1 MFIPLTNCSLAQ
13 YAKTRF
19 FKDVSI
25 VYALISAGGILL
37 HNRKIDTNWLYET
50 LELIEPS
57 LYELWK
63 SKKILEK
70 DPNRCAIVKSLNDM
84 MMHTKSSNPNETLN
98 RLKESLDPSK
108 ITIKHINE
116 KIYII
121 PNELNKVKTL
131 QRLQKLMP
139 NETFYITSCSN
150 SKDLNNIYQKYNMKE
165 NTN

>member
-13 YAKTRF
+13 YAKSRF
-19 FKDVSI
+19 FKDISI
-25 VYALISAGGILL
+25 EYALITAGGILL
-37 HNRKIDTNWLYET
+37 HNRKIDTNWLHET

-70 DPNRCAIVKSLNDM
+70 DPNRCDIVKSVDDM
-84 MMHTKSSNPNETLN
+84 MMHTKSSNSIETLN
-98 RLKESLDPSK
+98 RLQESLDSNK
-108 ITIKHINE
+108 VTIKHISE
-116 KIYII
+116 KIYVI

-139 NETFYITSCSN
+139 NEIFYITSWSN
-150 SKDLNNIYQKYNMKE
+150 SKDLNNIYQKYNI
-165 NTN
+165 N

>member
-1 MFIPLTNCSLAQ
+1 MFIPLTNYSLAQ

-19 FKDVSI
+19 FKDASI
-25 VYALISAGGILL
+25 AYALITAGGILL

-70 DPNRCAIVKSLNDM
+70 DPNRCAIVKSVDDM
-84 MMHTKSSNPNETLN
+84 LMYTKSSNPIETLN
-98 RLKESLDPSK
+98 RLQESLDSSK
-108 ITIKHINE
+108 ITIKHINK
-116 KIYII
+116 KIYVI

-139 NETFYITSCSN
+139 NEVFYVTSYSN
-150 SKDLNNIYQKYNMKE
+150 SKDLN
-165 NTN
+165 